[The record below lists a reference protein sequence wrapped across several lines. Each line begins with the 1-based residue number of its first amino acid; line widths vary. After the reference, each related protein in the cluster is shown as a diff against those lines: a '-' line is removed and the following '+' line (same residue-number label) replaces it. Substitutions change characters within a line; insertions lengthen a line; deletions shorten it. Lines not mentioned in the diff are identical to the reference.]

1 MFSLQA
7 LFCQGILSEASR
19 LHKMN
24 KLTIASPGKLR
35 SKQIW
40 AQLAFKTKNQSMLW
54 YLVNKVLIICVNSIL
69 CISIREH
76 LLKKNVFFRALPELP
91 FPSSPHHISGNL
103 YLFFRTPKTTFCAYD
118 RKKPITVQ

>member
-1 MFSLQA
+1 MA

-40 AQLAFKTKNQSMLW
+40 AQLGNVA
-54 YLVNKVLIICVNSIL
+54 
-69 CISIREH
+69 E
-76 LLKKNVFFRALPELP
+76 KNVKSLV
-91 FPSSPHHISGNL
+91 I
-103 YLFFRTPKTTFCAYD
+103 Y
-118 RKKPITVQ
+118 